1 MNYFCHGR
9 EVLDE
14 PYVLA
19 GTAVPDWLGAAARGV
34 RLPPRTAAKWVDSP
48 ESTTAAL
55 AKGVCRHHADDAWF
69 HVTPAFGR
77 LCAEFREA
85 VEAASKEVEGRI
97 AGLLAHVTVELLLD
111 ARLIEQ
117 NPSALD
123 RYFDAVATV
132 DPTAVALAVEK
143 MTGRRPDRLAWFI
156 RMFRQE
162 QFLRDYLDDAS
173 LSRRLDQVFQRA
185 GFGGIPRGF
194 QSLLPS
200 FRAAVYAGAPELLRP
215 VGNADVEHSP

>member
-9 EVLDE
+9 EVLNE

-19 GTAVPDWLGAAARGV
+19 GTAVPDWLGAAARRV
-34 RLPPRTAAKWVDSP
+34 RVAPRTAAKWADSADP
-48 ESTTAAL
+48 ATAAL
-55 AKGVCRHHADDAWF
+55 AKGIRRHHADDAWF

-85 VEAASKEVEGRI
+85 VESASMRVDGRI
-97 AGLLAHVTVELLLD
+97 AGLLAHVTIELLLD

-117 NPSALD
+117 APSALD
-123 RYFDAVATV
+123 RYFESLASV
-132 DPTAVALAVEK
+132 DPNAVALVVKK

-156 RMFRQE
+156 QMFRRE
-162 QFLRDYLDDAS
+162 QFLRDYLDDAR
-173 LSRRLDQVFQRA
+173 LCRRLDQVFQRT
-185 GFGGIPRGF
+185 GFGGIPYGF

-200 FRAAVYAGAPELLRP
+200 FRTAVNDAALELLNP
-215 VGNADVEHSP
+215 VGNADPQSSP